1 MKFQFVL
8 FIPLL
13 ALFGNVHSQNLD
25 YDIQSCFNENETV
38 QAALYKTLMSEG
50 RIDALN
56 SMLEIPMTE
65 ADVDNLRPLSSANS
79 LDVELCNYYQSLYTE
94 TTWVSIGTVYLS
106 YFYRANDFFFVVNP
120 RIPKDISDPN
130 FALAEDTYWIFY
142 VADFDPES
150 GFEFTSINTGLK
162 YHPGMV
168 LPESGN

>member
-1 MKFQFVL
+1 MVTY
-8 FIPLL
+8 
-13 ALFGNVHSQNLD
+13 SQNLD

-38 QAALYKTLMSEG
+38 QGALYETLMTPGE
-50 RIDALN
+50 LN
-56 SMLEIPMTE
+56 DLNTMLEIPITE
-65 ADVDNLRPLSSANS
+65 ADVANLRPLSSANS

-94 TTWVSIGTVYLS
+94 TTWVSIGTVYFS